1 LSFFSDG
8 FSLKRFLEIRLLEQ
22 WQGRA
27 ESVYSSFSFA
37 GQSAKL
43 PHNMKVVRKWWKLA
57 LTIVALLVAMQI
69 GVSLFVRTH
78 RMRAYL
84 TAQLERAFGRPVEV
98 VQFAVQLL
106 PTPRLDAEQVSVGED
121 PAFGNEYF
129 LRAENLSAG
138 LRWSGLLRGHFEFGT
153 LSLSRPSLILVRN
166 NQGRWNLERWLPPP
180 KAAAG
185 ASARVYGPP
194 SAVAPINRLL
204 KIDFDE
210 GRVNFKSMD
219 DKLPFALTS
228 VSGSVDQVAP
238 GRWQLRLEAQ
248 PWRSGVVLQSAG
260 TVRVQG
266 DVAGT
271 SARLQPARVTVHW
284 EEVSLADLFRLLR
297 GRDYGMRGVFTLD
310 GTLKSG
316 TSDVVSSTETPT
328 GEWIF
333 SAEARAAQIH
343 RWDLIERSDNPR
355 LRFGVKGH
363 WNVAAGSVR
372 AEEVTIEGPRSNL
385 RGAANYVTGPS
396 PGFEVQLDS
405 SGIQATDLLA
415 WYRAFHSGVGDG
427 ISAEQFFTGA
437 MTLRGWP
444 LAIGEAAFSS
454 NGGVVKVPGL
464 KVPVR
469 IGPVRIGRERNL
481 LVSEP
486 IRIALGGAARDV
498 FAPKKRRM
506 ATLMDN
512 AADITLSQDLNAQTG
527 SISIEGHIQ
536 KVEEVL
542 KAAAAFGRPVNH
554 GWELTGDALAVT
566 RWEWQT
572 PFNGRWNGRILFNK
586 ATLAVAG
593 LNQPLAVQ
601 ESTLNWK
608 DGVRSVDVTKV
619 EGFGGTWSGSITE
632 KIIDEGEGRPKWNF
646 SLTTDRMNAAE
657 LDRWVGPRA
666 RPNWLQR
673 LLPSL
678 LGGSAPTPAASELV
692 RQMNADGELNI
703 GELTVE
709 KLKLAGVHAE
719 GALHDLQLEVREA
732 DAQWAGGTVHAQ
744 VHAKFAPL
752 PKYDVTARL
761 DRVNLAEIPA
771 PGRFMERLT
780 GLASGTV
787 HVETEGVGRDE
798 LLQKLGGD
806 GEVQFKKVEFRGW
819 DVMASVADGAP
830 HTGTSQWT
838 SGEGAFTMRN
848 RAVTV
853 ENLMLESGAEKSS
866 LQGTVTFARDADL
879 TIETLNAG
887 KRRGRP
893 VGINEAGHVLKIS
906 GPLDGP
912 RVSVEKVAAH
922 QPAD

>member
-1 LSFFSDG
+1 VIVFFKEAPERQASEDT
-8 FSLKRFLEIRLLEQ
+8 KA
-22 WQGRA
+22 GRNP
-27 ESVYSSFSFA
+27 SYGSFSFT

-43 PHNMKVVRKWWKLA
+43 PDNMKIPRKWWKLA
-57 LTIVALLVAMQI
+57 LTMVALLVAMQI
-69 GVSLFVRTH
+69 GVSLLVRTR
-78 RMRAYL
+78 RMHAYL
-84 TAQLERAFGRPVEV
+84 TTQLERAFGRPVEV
-98 VQFAVQLL
+98 GQFAVQML
-106 PTPRLDAEQVSVGED
+106 PAPRLDAERVSVGED
-121 PAFGNEYF
+121 PGFGNEYF
-129 LRAENLSAG
+129 LRADNLSAG

-166 NQGRWNLERWLPPP
+166 NQGRWNLERWLPPA

-185 ASARVYGPP
+185 ATARVYGPP
-194 SAVAPINRLL
+194 SAIAPVNRLL

-210 GRVNFKSMD
+210 GRVNFKNMD
-219 DKLPFALTS
+219 DKLPFALTG

-271 SARLQPARVTVHW
+271 SARLQPAQITVHW

-310 GTLKSG
+310 GSLKSG
-316 TSDVVSSTETPT
+316 PSDSLSTAETAP

-333 SAEARAAQIH
+333 SAVARAAQIH

-355 LRFGVKGH
+355 LRLGVKGH
-363 WNVAAGSVR
+363 WNVAAGIVR
-372 AEEVTIEGPRSNL
+372 ADEVTIEGPRSNL
-385 RGAANYVTGPS
+385 RGGAKYVSGPA
-396 PGFEVQLDS
+396 PGFEVHLDS
-405 SGIQATDLLA
+405 SGIQAADLLA
-415 WYRAFHSGVGDG
+415 WYRAFHPGVDDG

-437 MTLRGWP
+437 MALRGWP
-444 LAIGEAAFSS
+444 LQIDEAAFSS
-454 NGGVVKVPGL
+454 NGGVVKLPGL

-486 IRIALGGAARDV
+486 VRIALGGAARDV
-498 FAPKKRRM
+498 FAPKRRRM
-506 ATLMDN
+506 ATLMEN
-512 AADITLSQDLNAQTG
+512 AADLTFSEDLSTQIGN
-527 SISIEGHIQ
+527 ISIEGHVQ
-536 KVEEVL
+536 KVEDVL

-554 GWELTGDALAVT
+554 GWELTGEALAVT
-566 RWEWQT
+566 RWEWQ
-572 PFNGRWNGRILFNK
+572 PSLRGQWNGRILFNK
-586 ATLAVAG
+586 AKLAVAG

-608 DGVRSVDVTKV
+608 DGLHSVDVSKV

-632 KIIDEGEGRPKWNF
+632 KLITDGEDRPKWKF
-646 SLTTDRMNAAE
+646 SLTTDRVNAAE

-673 LLPSL
+673 LLSSI

-692 RQMNADGELNI
+692 RQMNAEGEINI

-709 KLKLAGVHAE
+709 KLKLANVHAE

-752 PKYDVTARL
+752 PKYDVTAEL

-771 PGRFMERLT
+771 PGRFTERLA

-787 HVETEGVGRDE
+787 HIETEGVGRDE
-798 LLQKLGGD
+798 LLQKLAGG

-819 DVMASVADGAP
+819 DVSASVADGAP
-830 HTGTSQWT
+830 HTGTSRWT
-838 SGEGAFTMRN
+838 SGEGTFTMRN
-848 RAVTV
+848 RGVTV
-853 ENLMLESGAEKSS
+853 EKLTLDAGAEKTS
-866 LQGTVTFARDADL
+866 LQGTVNFARDADL
-879 TIETLNAG
+879 TIETLSAG
-887 KRRGRP
+887 KRRGRAI
-893 VGINEAGHVLKIS
+893 GINEAGHVLKIS

-912 RVSVEKVAAH
+912 RVSVEKAAAH